1 MSIKQSA
8 NKTCSL
14 IDNLSGERARH
25 IRQILFEISSK
36 TVTGNKAHRYLGW
49 AQGQMEMMGLAT
61 LDEFRKLNED
71 TDVDEM
77 NTSEIKYTEEDLR
90 QSIHIYNYI

>member
-1 MSIKQSA
+1 
-8 NKTCSL
+8 
-14 IDNLSGERARH
+14 
-25 IRQILFEISSK
+25 
-36 TVTGNKAHRYLGW
+36 
-49 AQGQMEMMGLAT
+49 MMGLAT